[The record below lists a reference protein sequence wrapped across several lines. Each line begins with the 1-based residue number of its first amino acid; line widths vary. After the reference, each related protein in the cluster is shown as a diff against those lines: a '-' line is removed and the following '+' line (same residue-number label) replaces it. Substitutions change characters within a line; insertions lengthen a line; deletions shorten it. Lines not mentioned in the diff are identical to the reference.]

1 MNKKT
6 IDSQSSVAAVT
17 QLPLYKKALEICN
30 LSFSLRTVYASKV
43 SAADCSSTNLISDHH
58 LEELVISA
66 IGLPQTIAQAS
77 VSKDMFAQHGFF
89 NYMQTATKQVKHHL
103 RMLRKQKPHKS
114 SQYSALARALKEFV
128 RLQDQWT
135 VLQLH
140 KN

>member
-1 MNKKT
+1 MTENT
-6 IDSQSSVAAVT
+6 TDSNSSVTAVT

-30 LSFSLRTVYASKV
+30 LSFSLRTLYVSKL
-43 SAADCSSTNLISDHH
+43 SSTDHSTNNLTSDHH
-58 LEELVISA
+58 VEELIITA

-77 VSKDMFAQHGFF
+77 VTKDMFAQHGFF

-103 RMLRKQKPHKS
+103 SMLRKQRPHDS
-114 SQYSALARALKEFV
+114 SHCSALSRALKEFV